1 MRHNAMR
8 QIVAARIEGNK
19 TGTFK
24 NENKTRTP
32 IFLRNDQAPP
42 PTQKNYTPR
51 HIYNAS
57 KKILAKI

>member
-8 QIVAARIEGNK
+8 QIVAPRTEGNK

-32 IFLRNDQAPP
+32 IFLRNDQAPT
-42 PTQKNYTPR
+42 PTQKNVASR

-57 KKILAKI
+57 QKILAKI

>member
-1 MRHNAMR
+1 LTHPGLG
-8 QIVAARIEGNK
+8 V
-19 TGTFK
+19 

-32 IFLRNDQAPP
+32 IFLRNDQAPT
-42 PTQKNYTPR
+42 PTQKNAAPR